1 MKNISY
7 HNDELLKN
15 LFSKLPL
22 ESPSPGFTNRV
33 MDLLEQ
39 PEVDMSA
46 HQQTINK
53 LIWTVIVSIA
63 VVVPVLFFLLDWSI
77 FDLFPL
83 KITAENFKHFI
94 DLLSNLP
101 NYFSSFTNSLKQ
113 YSLFFIVTA
122 AGLGLF
128 FLDSLLNKSLMRSL
142 FHYTFA
148 GSNVK

>member
-22 ESPSPGFTNRV
+22 ESPSPGFTDRI

-53 LIWTVIVSIA
+53 LIWTFIVSIA
-63 VVVPVLFFLLDWSI
+63 VIIPVLFFLLDWSV
-77 FDLFPL
+77 FDLFPN
-83 KITAENFKHFI
+83 KITAERFKYFV
-94 DLLSNLP
+94 DLISSLP
-101 NYFSSFTNSLKQ
+101 NYFSSFTDGLKQ
-113 YSLFFIVTA
+113 YSLFFIVMA
-122 AGLGLF
+122 AGLGLLF
-128 FLDSLLNKSLMRSL
+128 FDSLLNKSLMRSL
-142 FHYTFA
+142 FHFTFA
-148 GSNVK
+148 GTDVK

>member
-22 ESPSPGFTNRV
+22 ESPSPGFTDRI

-53 LIWTVIVSIA
+53 LIWTFIVSIA
-63 VVVPVLFFLLDWSI
+63 IIIPVLFLICFQI
-77 FDLFPL
+77 
-83 KITAENFKHFI
+83 K
-94 DLLSNLP
+94 
-101 NYFSSFTNSLKQ
+101 
-113 YSLFFIVTA
+113 
-122 AGLGLF
+122 
-128 FLDSLLNKSLMRSL
+128 
-142 FHYTFA
+142 
-148 GSNVK
+148 

>member
-22 ESPSPGFTNRV
+22 ESPSPGFTDRV

-53 LIWTVIVSIA
+53 LIWTFIVSLA
-63 VVVPVLFFLLDWSI
+63 VVIPVLFFLLDWSV
-77 FDLFPL
+77 FDLFPK
-83 KITAENFKHFI
+83 KITAERFKYFI

-101 NYFSSFTNSLKQ
+101 GYFSSFTAGLKQ
-113 YSLFFIVTA
+113 YSLFFIVMA
-122 AGLGLF
+122 AGVGLLF
-128 FLDSLLNKSLMRSL
+128 FDSLLNKSLMRSL
-142 FHYTFA
+142 FHFTFA
-148 GSNVK
+148 GTDVK